1 MSGNLLGAPQVFDI
15 GLQNSVKDVI
25 WWQAVLVLLIR
36 TELGR
41 RSLLDGRPGN
51 QFPLAV
57 NPARQ
62 FVHHQFRYIGNDCKT
77 SSHVSVKRTVS
88 DRESRFITGAE
99 NQRTKLVGVRLLV
112 VSTNA

>member
-1 MSGNLLGAPQVFDI
+1 MIGNLLGAPQVFDI

-62 FVHHQFRYIGNDCKT
+62 FVYNQFRYIDNDSKT
-77 SSHVSVKRTVS
+77 PSHVSEHPTLPPLEPLFLPTAK
-88 DRESRFITGAE
+88 
-99 NQRTKLVGVRLLV
+99 
-112 VSTNA
+112 